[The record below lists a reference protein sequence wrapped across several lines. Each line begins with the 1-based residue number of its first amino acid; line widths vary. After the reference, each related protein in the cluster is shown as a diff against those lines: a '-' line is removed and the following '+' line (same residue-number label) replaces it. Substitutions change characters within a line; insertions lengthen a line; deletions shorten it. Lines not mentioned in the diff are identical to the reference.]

1 MSGKSSSRVQRSCES
16 GRRIWESS
24 QPPLKKKQGT
34 QRVKNSCVHAKVKM
48 SAPYFNRSLHA
59 SLTLGAGVPSPPE
72 VTVAAGASAFVIAEA
87 EAVRGAHGVVAG
99 QVVHTRYLAFPGGH
113 GRGGG
118 GGGQSGAKVEQKGKT
133 DEEV

>member
-1 MSGKSSSRVQRSCES
+1 M
-16 GRRIWESS
+16 
-24 QPPLKKKQGT
+24 
-34 QRVKNSCVHAKVKM
+34 KNSFVHKKSKNVSTTLQLK
-48 SAPYFNRSLHA
+48 RSRA

-72 VTVAAGASAFVIAEA
+72 VTVAAGASAFVIAET

-118 GGGQSGAKVEQKGKT
+118 GGGQSGAKVEQKKKT